1 MKNFL
6 LKIIRFME
14 GRYGHDNLNLFL
26 LILWFVLE
34 LVWMFSRFWVI
45 GVVSVLVIVLL
56 IYRSF
61 SKNIQKRMYENR
73 KFMSIV
79 NFIKK
84 KFNLIRR
91 MWTDRETHKYI
102 KCPNCKAQL
111 RVKRVKGEHRVRC
124 PKCGKD
130 FRKRI

>member
-6 LKIIRFME
+6 LKIVRFME
-14 GRYGHDNLNLFL
+14 GRYGDDNLNVFL
-26 LILWFVLE
+26 LVLWLILE
-34 LVWMFSRFWVI
+34 LIWMISRSWVI
-45 GVVSVLVIVLL
+45 GIVAILLVMLT

-73 KFMSIV
+73 KFMKVV
-79 NFIKK
+79 NFLKK
-84 KFNLIRR
+84 KFMLLKK
-91 MWTDRETHKYI
+91 MWNDRDTYKYI

-111 RVKRVKGEHRVRC
+111 RVKKVKGDHRVHC

-130 FRKRI
+130 FRKKI

>member
-6 LKIIRFME
+6 LKIVRFME
-14 GRYGHDNLNLFL
+14 GRYGNDNLNVFL
-26 LILWFVLE
+26 LVLWLILE
-34 LVWMFSRFWVI
+34 LIWMISRSWVI
-45 GVVSVLVIVLL
+45 GIVAILLVMLT

-73 KFMSIV
+73 KFMKVV
-79 NFIKK
+79 NFLKK
-84 KFNLIRR
+84 KFMLFKK
-91 MWTDRETHKYI
+91 MWNDRDTYKYI

-111 RVKRVKGEHRVRC
+111 RVKKVKGDHRVHC

-130 FRKRI
+130 FRKKI